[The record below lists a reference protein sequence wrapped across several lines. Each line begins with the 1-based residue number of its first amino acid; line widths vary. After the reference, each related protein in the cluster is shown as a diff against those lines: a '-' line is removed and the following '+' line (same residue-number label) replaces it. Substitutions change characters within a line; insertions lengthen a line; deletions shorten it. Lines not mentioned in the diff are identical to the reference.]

1 MEDVLKKLD
10 KLTQEEARMATAEVM
25 RSTHAIDQSVKRVG
39 EQVAEVINGAQFIKF
54 KFEKILNLSH
64 LDGKEAK
71 KVMKQTA
78 YDVDQTKRP
87 SSNIS
92 LLRPTAFCTR

>member
-1 MEDVLKKLD
+1 
-10 KLTQEEARMATAEVM
+10 MATAEVM
-25 RSTHAIDQSVKRVG
+25 RSTHAIDQSVKEVR

-54 KFEKILNLSH
+54 KPEKALNLSR

-71 KVMKQTA
+71 KLMKQTA
-78 YDVDQTKRP
+78 DDVDQTKRP
-87 SSNIS
+87 SSSNIL